1 MPKQCNLLSKPGKCG
16 SMLKEYSMQCP
27 TPELVSMCHC
37 YRVLLQHCH
46 LKDEGKG
53 VQLCTV
59 HCDFARKGYFAIKFN
74 ALVLLQYQ
82 YDS

>member
-1 MPKQCNLLSKPGKCG
+1 MW
-16 SMLKEYSMQCP
+16 
-27 TPELVSMCHC
+27 HC
-37 YRVLLQHCH
+37 YCVVLQHYY

-59 HCDFARKGYFAIKFN
+59 HCDFVGKGYFAIKFN
-74 ALVLLQYQ
+74 AQYQ

>member
-1 MPKQCNLLSKPGKCG
+1 MW
-16 SMLKEYSMQCP
+16 
-27 TPELVSMCHC
+27 HC
-37 YRVLLQHCH
+37 YCVVLQYCY

-59 HCDFARKGYFAIKFN
+59 HCDFARKGYFAIKFS
-74 ALVLLQYQ
+74 ALVLLHYK